1 MARRWSKIIL
11 HHSATDDDA
20 YADDWK
26 AIERFH
32 TSFRNG
38 DRIMDQQEIERYKAD
53 LRAWRASR
61 ARGDMAKPKG
71 WGWNNV
77 IWPWRAIG
85 YHAGIEKVNGVHQ
98 FQLGRSLD
106 EIGAHCKGQN
116 LDAIGFMFCGNF
128 DEDRVDDAM
137 YFNAASWVGHV
148 MSAQPWITLRNI
160 HKHSEFAPKSCP
172 GALFDLDRFLYYVKV
187 QMGGR

>member
-20 YADDWK
+20 FADDWK

-38 DRIMDQQEIERYKAD
+38 DRIMTPEEVARYKAD
-53 LRAWRASR
+53 LRAL
-61 ARGDMAKPKG
+61 RGQPQPKD
-71 WGWNNV
+71 WEWKAV
-77 IWPWRAIG
+77 LRPWRAIG
-85 YHAGIEKVNGVHQ
+85 YHAGIEKVNGAHR
-98 FQLGRSLD
+98 FQIGRSLD
-106 EIGAHCKGQN
+106 EVGAHCRGQN

-128 DEDRVDDAM
+128 DKDRVDDAM
-137 YFNAASWVGHV
+137 YFNAAAWVGHV
-148 MSAQPWITLRNI
+148 LSVQPWITLRDI

-172 GALFDLDRFLYYVKV
+172 GAFFDMDRFLRYIKV